1 MGHNGGIWIPH
12 KTDCPH
18 KVTLLNVK
26 ARVRIRNNLS
36 EIFETMDGLRQGDPL
51 ATLLFN
57 IVLEKIVRNSTVETS
72 GTIYKK
78 TSQLLG
84 YADDLDMVG
93 RNVDI
98 VKENY
103 TKLDSSA
110 SIYGLELN
118 ERKTKY
124 III

>member
-1 MGHNGGIWIPH
+1 MEEFGFPAKLIALT
-12 KTDCPH
+12 KL
-18 KVTLLNVK
+18 TLLNVK

-72 GTIYKK
+72 GTIYRK

-110 SIYGLELN
+110 SIYGLD

-124 III
+124 TW